1 MSASEASSGWP
12 DPLPDFFLYSLQ
24 FDERDTSATV
34 VFQTPYRPERAPES
48 QYAVEFALILTGVHD
63 LAVDGWADG
72 PAGSASFVAGTATVV
87 GPGWSVAFRY
97 DSAAVVGVRTF
108 QVGPP

>member
-12 DPLPDFFLYSLQ
+12 DPLPDFFLHSLQ

-34 VFQTPYRPERAPES
+34 LFQTPYRPELAPAP
-48 QYAVEFALILTGVHD
+48 QHAVEFALILTGVHD

-72 PAGSASFVAGTATVV
+72 PAGAASFVAGTAAVA
-87 GPGWSVAFRY
+87 GRGWSVAFRY
-97 DSAAVVGVRTF
+97 EDAAVVGIRTF